1 MLIANIALAM
11 EMALAVLSPHQ
22 VVPPPTPAPEI
33 RAYSVLNPSQHK
45 LEATCPPKQP
55 TLQTPAKPK

>member
-22 VVPPPTPAPEI
+22 VVPSPTPAPEI
-33 RAYSVLNPSQHK
+33 RAYSIINPSQNK
-45 LEATCPPKQP
+45 PEPICPLKQP
-55 TLQTPAKPK
+55 TPKTPAKPK